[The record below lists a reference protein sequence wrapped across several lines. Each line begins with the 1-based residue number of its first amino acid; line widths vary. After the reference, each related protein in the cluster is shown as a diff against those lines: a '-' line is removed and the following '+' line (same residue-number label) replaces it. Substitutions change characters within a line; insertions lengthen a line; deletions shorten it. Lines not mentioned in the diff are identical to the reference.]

1 MFRIKKRLFKKY
13 NLGNTTHQFI
23 IVTLIKYIN
32 NHNDHKQTPEQ
43 DVHSFTVPSNIC
55 ILNYLN
61 KHQMYIV
68 NSLAVKKIQY
78 LHKLYETHSSDK
90 INAITLY
97 HYNLL
102 M

>member
-68 NSLAVKKIQY
+68 NSLAVKKN
-78 LHKLYETHSSDK
+78 TVF
-90 INAITLY
+90 A
-97 HYNLL
+97 
-102 M
+102 